1 MEKEAITGNVHQKL
15 FSKELEGIGGVPI
28 CKTCKYRT
36 WNYRCKKQ
44 RDIITG
50 KPYSCEACRA
60 LKDAFICGIEG
71 NLYEEKPKK
80 KRRLSNSF
88 VFTVMHVIVFGLVFL
103 LGSSFIVGFVA
114 VLLLELSGLF
124 MFVDRILNED
134 EESKEK

>member
-15 FSKELEGIGGVPI
+15 FSKELEGIGGVPV
-28 CKTCKYRT
+28 CKTCEYRT

-50 KPYSCEACRA
+50 KPYSCEVCRA
-60 LKDAFICGIEG
+60 LKDDFICGIEG

-88 VFTVMHVIVFGLVFL
+88 ILTMLHIILFGVVFL
-103 LGSSFIVGFVA
+103 LGPSFVA
-114 VLLLELSGLF
+114 WYSVALWLELLSLF
-124 MFVDRILNED
+124 IIVDHILKGED
-134 EESKEK
+134 